1 MLQMEISQVNINN
14 APAETKLNLADDVMR
29 LLQVRERNADM
40 SKDWLLF
47 ISTSN
52 FKITAGEIYLAFKM
66 ALSREI
72 LDSNG
77 KEIDL
82 FPELSNNTTGK
93 VISAYLK
100 YKMDNLIYQNAKD
113 NLKLL
118 NKPVKEITE
127 IEIKGIR
134 EDFLKTIFD
143 EITSNGFSTDAHHL
157 FCDLENSGKLKI
169 SVEEKKK
176 LYDQQLKI
184 YVPAQKEEIKLKGS
198 FSAKHLLKDFDKRLN
213 SRKPLIYVVNKC
225 RSITVSNYLKSHLED
240 FEVFKKALDES

>member
-1 MLQMEISQVNINN
+1 MEISQVNINN
-14 APAETKLNLADDVMR
+14 TPAETRLNLADDVMR

-100 YKMDNLIYQNAKD
+100 SKNESLIYQNAKD
-113 NLKLL
+113 KLKLL
-118 NKPVKEITE
+118 KMPSNEVSE
-127 IEIKGIR
+127 IEKEKIR
-134 EDFLKTIFD
+134 EYFIKSIFD
-143 EITSNGFSTDAHHL
+143 EITSNGFSADAHHL
-157 FCDLENSGKLKI
+157 FFDLENSGKLKI

-176 LYDQQLKI
+176 LYDEQLKI
-184 YVPAQKEEIKLKGS
+184 YVPAQREDIKLRGS

-213 SRKPLIYVVNKC
+213 SGKPLIYVVNKC
-225 RSITVSNYLKSHLED
+225 RSIAVSNYLKNHLED
-240 FEVFKKALDES
+240 FEVFKKALE

>member
-1 MLQMEISQVNINN
+1 MEISQVNINN

-29 LLQVRERNADM
+29 LLQVRERNSEMA
-40 SKDWLLF
+40 KDWLLF

-100 YKMDNLIYQNAKD
+100 HKNESLKYQNAKEK
-113 NLKLL
+113 LKCLETP
-118 NKPVKEITE
+118 KKEFTE
-127 IEIKGIR
+127 IEIKSIR

-143 EITSNGFSTDAHHL
+143 EITLNGFSIDAHHL
-157 FCDLENSGKLKI
+157 FLDLEKSGKLII
-169 SVEEKKK
+169 SIEEKKK
-176 LYDQQLKI
+176 LYNQQLQI
-184 YVPAQKEEIKLKGS
+184 YISAQKEEIRLKGS
-198 FSAKHLLKDFDKRLN
+198 FSVNHLLKDFDKRIN
-213 SRKPLIYVVNKC
+213 SGKPLIYVVNKC
-225 RSITVSNYLKSHLED
+225 RSITVSNYLKNHLED
-240 FEVFKKALDES
+240 FEVFKKAL